1 MSEEELININGI
13 REDLY
18 QAMQIGDITLN
29 SKHSQELYNFMNYQ
43 DKEIERL
50 NKCYCERTD
59 CSGRIKNSKKYESM
73 QEEIERLK
81 EELEFE
87 KTTNK
92 ELISTGAELENKL
105 YEEQDKNK
113 RLNNI
118 INEFEKL
125 LKEERTRTKY
135 AHDVERFTAYDY
147 MLKRLQEL
155 KGSDKE

>member
-1 MSEEELININGI
+1 MNGEEFGEELYRENLYFVYEDKCKELEKELENLKKIEKEHQRING
-13 REDLY
+13 E
-18 QAMQIGDITLN
+18 
-29 SKHSQELYNFMNYQ
+29 
-43 DKEIERL
+43 
-50 NKCYCERTD
+50 
-59 CSGRIKNSKKYESM
+59 
-73 QEEIERLK
+73 LK